1 MLRTPRFSRKV
12 TTQAV
17 LLALALPMA
26 GVVQAATTVQ
36 GEVKNANGQPLS
48 GVQVEVVGTSRSVF
62 TDQDGRFVLRQVED
76 GTVTLRFQY
85 LGLPSVERAVQVTG
99 ANTEELDVVLTARVE
114 SIERIQV
121 TGQREAQNRAL
132 NAYRASDA
140 IASFVESDD
149 MGQFVD
155 QNVAESLQR
164 IVGASISRDQGEG
177 RFVSVR
183 GVDAGLSTVTVNG
196 MRIGTPED
204 GSRAVPLDV
213 IPTGSVEGISV
224 VKAPTPNMPGDAIG
238 GSVDVRSASPF
249 DREGRSIRYRA
260 EASYNELSGETSP
273 KLQFNFSDVLND
285 NFGVSFGVNFLDR
298 KLESDNIEAEY
309 DMVDFGDGEVFS
321 IIEAQERKYY
331 VNRERLGTNLN
342 LEYRPD
348 SNTKFFANTVYSEFK
363 DAETRQ
369 RSIYIFED
377 GDLTSFDGE
386 QGAVADMPED
396 SFRRRIRFRTKEQDT
411 LAFSAG
417 GEHMFET
424 WDLSYRAGIS
434 TTKERVLDENEGRY
448 EYDQGNLDATYRIG
462 SGIPSFEILRNGT
475 ADTTHRDNANYVLDR
490 AVLEPKLIDD
500 NEYSVG
506 FDATYPYAFNNQSLT
521 LQAGV
526 DLRWKDKDVDVNEIE
541 LRSVPDARLDALT
554 ITAPSYGLGNLGQ
567 GISYSRYVDFFTANR
582 SEFNLRPRDE
592 QEAIELLLA
601 EDFVADEDVF
611 SGYLMGTWDLD
622 RTRVIAGARVER
634 TKYSATGNQL
644 DFLGDGSLQV
654 TDRSV
659 SSDYTNVLPGI
670 HVAYDLSPDMV
681 LRGAWTNTIARPSF
695 SDISP
700 RASVDREDNEVELGN
715 PDLKP
720 YEAMNFDLVF
730 DWYYNQGSVLSVG
743 AFYKDIDNYVVELTS
758 NDVPEFDGFD
768 VTRPTNSTKASI
780 AGMEFNLQ
788 HSFTSENLQGFL
800 VGANLTALDTDL
812 ELFERQGESF
822 ALPDAAELSGNLYVG
837 YERERF
843 GTRVSL
849 SHRDKMLT
857 EVGDDT
863 RYDIYVSK
871 HTQLDWTASYNI
883 NRHFQLV
890 FEVTNITDEPLE
902 LYQGTSNYTLQ
913 FEEYGRTFA
922 IGFKGQF

>member
-1 MLRTPRFSRKV
+1 MSHKQRFSRKV

-48 GVQVEVVGTSRSVF
+48 GVQVEVLGTSRTVF

-76 GTVTLRFQY
+76 GNVTLRFQY
-85 LGLPSVERAVQVTG
+85 LGLPSVEQSVEVAG
-99 ANTEELDVVLTARVE
+99 ENTELLAVVLAPAAAN
-114 SIERIQV
+114 IERIQV

-140 IASFVESDD
+140 VANFIEADD

-164 IVGASISRDQGEG
+164 IPGASISRDQGEG

-183 GVDAGLSTVTVNG
+183 GIDAGLSTVTVNG
-196 MRIGTPED
+196 MRIGTPES

-238 GSVDVRSASPF
+238 GAVDVRSASPF
-249 DREGRSIRYRA
+249 DRDGRSVRYRA

-309 DMVDFGDGEVFS
+309 DMVDFGDDEVFS
-321 IIEAQERKYY
+321 VIEAQQRKYF

-348 SNTKFFANTVYSEFK
+348 ENTKFFANTVYSVFK

-369 RSIYIFED
+369 RSIFVFED
-377 GDLTSFDGE
+377 GELTAFDGE
-386 QGAVADMPED
+386 QGVLSEMPED
-396 SFRRRIRFRTKEQDT
+396 AFRRRIRFRTKEQDT
-411 LAFSAG
+411 LAFTAG
-417 GEHMFET
+417 GEHRFET
-424 WDLSYRAGIS
+424 WDLSYRAGVS

-448 EYDQGNLDATYRIG
+448 EFDQGDLDATYRIG
-462 SGIPSFEILRNGT
+462 SGIPTFSILKDGV
-475 ADTTHRDNANYVLDR
+475 ADISHLDNANYVLDR
-490 AVLEPKLIDD
+490 AVLEPKIIDD
-500 NEYSVG
+500 NEYNAG
-506 FDATYPYAFNNQSLT
+506 FDATFPYALNNQALT

-526 DLRWKDKDVDVNEIE
+526 DLRWKNKDVDVNEIE
-541 LRSVPDARLDALT
+541 LRRVPDARLDALT
-554 ITAPSYGLGNLGQ
+554 IGAPSYGLGNLGQ
-567 GISYSRYVDFFTANR
+567 GISSGRYIDFFNANR
-582 SEFNLRPRDE
+582 GDFNLRPQDE
-592 QEAIELLLA
+592 QEAIELQIA
-601 EDFVADEDVF
+601 EDFVADEDVA
-611 SGYLMGTWDLD
+611 SGYLMATWDLD

-634 TKYSATGNQL
+634 TRYSATGNQL
-644 DFLGDGSLQV
+644 EFLEDGSLQV
-654 TDRSV
+654 SERSV
-659 SSDYTNVLPGI
+659 SSDYTNFLPGL
-670 HVAYDLSPDMV
+670 HVAYDLAPDMV

-700 RASVDREDNEVELGN
+700 RASVDREDNEVDLGN

-720 YEAMNFDLVF
+720 YEAMNFDLVY
-730 DWYYNQGSVLSVG
+730 DWYYNEGSVFSVG
-743 AFYKDIDNYVVELTS
+743 AFYKDIDNYIVELTS
-758 NDVPEFDGFD
+758 NNVPEFAGFD
-768 VTRPTNSTKASI
+768 VTRPTNSTKASV
-780 AGMEFNLQ
+780 AGMELNLQ
-788 HSFTSENLQGFL
+788 HSFMADNLQGLL
-800 VGANLTALDTDL
+800 VGANLTVLDTDL
-812 ELFERQGESF
+812 ELFERAGESF
-822 ALPDAAELSGNLYVG
+822 ALPDAAEFSGNLYVG

-863 RYDIYVSK
+863 RYDIYVAK

-883 NRHFQLV
+883 NRNLQLV

-902 LYQGTSNYTLQ
+902 LYQGTPNYTLQ